1 MESTAGESCRGWE
14 GERGIIPK
22 SNKRIMEILVHKIAS
37 MRLAP
42 QYQYVQQQQQQRRPT
57 HIWML
62 RAAVWAC
69 QLGGGSER
77 AVSSECAGKSV
88 AKWAFK
94 ECNRCTHAVSV
105 RAEPAEYLPDGYH
118 GTHTHTYTYEH
129 THTVNE
135 MQLQPKN
142 VIIWHIC
149 TLCLPFSCSLPFFL
163 LLLLLPLK
171 PCLLFEYRAQGSLF
185 SWPRATSTEKLVWF
199 PLSLAIAPQADCLS
213 AIKLDNCLRKMKRE
227 REGRESAFCKLFM
240 FKIKA

>member
-1 MESTAGESCRGWE
+1 MESTAGESCRSLA

-118 GTHTHTYTYEH
+118 GTHTHVHLRAHIYSEWVADAAQKCYHLAHLYFMPPILMLSSVLSAPSAAPSQALPAGRVPGTG
-129 THTVNE
+129 
-135 MQLQPKN
+135 QLIQ
-142 VIIWHIC
+142 
-149 TLCLPFSCSLPFFL
+149 L
-163 LLLLLPLK
+163 
-171 PCLLFEYRAQGSLF
+171 AQGYVNRKISLISIVF
-185 SWPRATSTEKLVWF
+185 SNSSPSR
-199 PLSLAIAPQADCLS
+199 LSVCLQS
-213 AIKLDNCLRKMKRE
+213 N
-227 REGRESAFCKLFM
+227 
-240 FKIKA
+240 